1 MVRVGEKVRPLESI
15 CNSDGVKIRQN
26 CVGGDIA
33 DRHGMRLVVV
43 PTFARVAR
51 CGSYAVRMLHS
62 DRTDF
67 SFSLQ
72 IRPFFG
78 RSMRS
83 RPLVHAHLRT
93 VAAGTS
99 SLYPA
104 NHRKLRKCHVTRMN
118 HVISV

>member
-1 MVRVGEKVRPLESI
+1 
-15 CNSDGVKIRQN
+15 
-26 CVGGDIA
+26 
-33 DRHGMRLVVV
+33 
-43 PTFARVAR
+43 
-51 CGSYAVRMLHS
+51 MLHS

-83 RPLVHAHLRT
+83 RPFAHAHLRT
-93 VAAGTS
+93 VAAGAS

-104 NHRKLRKCHVTRMN
+104 NHRKLREVSCDLDESRDQCLTIVPRAFSSGFCCF
-118 HVISV
+118 VRV